1 MASASRCIQGKALE
15 LEKSDCGLCRP
26 PASHLACRTIPRIAM
41 KIIVQ
46 CAGRKDRMAGS
57 FLFSG
62 KKVKFVSRPEIA
74 ALEEATDFSYFR
86 PDDVGDI
93 GSGLVGLLPKSK
105 FLVQ

>member
-1 MASASRCIQGKALE
+1 
-15 LEKSDCGLCRP
+15 
-26 PASHLACRTIPRIAM
+26 M

-93 GSGLVGLLPKSK
+93 GSGLVSDSAEKPSYAFFLFGLGRWRVSHSL
-105 FLVQ
+105 